1 MSYTGEDVV
10 EFQSHGGPVV
20 SEWLLGTILAA
31 GARAAAP
38 GEFTLRA
45 FLNDKLDLTQ
55 AEAVADL
62 VASGSRAAAR
72 AALRSLT
79 GRFSAAVDAIQAKLM
94 RVRVHIEAHLD
105 FPDEDIDPATSAA
118 IHGEMAGLEKSIAEL
133 LADARQGVVLRDGLN
148 IAIVGP
154 PNAGKSSLLNRLA
167 GHDAAIVTDV
177 PGTTRDTL
185 RERIVLDGLPVHV
198 VDTAGMRNT
207 DDPIEKEGVRRA
219 RLETGRADLVLW
231 LGDVREG
238 LPHIAAGACAALGSE
253 VPYTLVVNKLD
264 LAPDVALPGHVDRV
278 PVIGISALTGAGMEA
293 LLRHLKSCAGLTD
306 AAAGTFSARR
316 RHLAAIE
323 RAAAALA
330 DARTH
335 VPSELELAAED
346 LRGVQAALGEL
357 TGEVSSDDLLGE
369 IFSNFCI
376 GK

>member
-1 MSYTGEDVV
+1 
-10 EFQSHGGPVV
+10 
-20 SEWLLGTILAA
+20 
-31 GARAAAP
+31 
-38 GEFTLRA
+38 
-45 FLNDKLDLTQ
+45 
-55 AEAVADL
+55 
-62 VASGSRAAAR
+62 
-72 AALRSLT
+72 
-79 GRFSAAVDAIQAKLM
+79 
-94 RVRVHIEAHLD
+94 
-105 FPDEDIDPATSAA
+105 
-118 IHGEMAGLEKSIAEL
+118 
-133 LADARQGVVLRDGLN
+133 
-148 IAIVGP
+148 
-154 PNAGKSSLLNRLA
+154 LLNRLA

-185 RERIVLDGLPVHV
+185 RERIVLDGLPVHL

-238 LPHIAAGACAALGSE
+238 LSHIAAAACAALGSE

-323 RAAAALA
+323 RAAASLA

>member
-20 SEWLLGTILAA
+20 SEWLLGTVLAA
-31 GARAAAP
+31 GARAAEP

-45 FLNDKLDLTQ
+45 FLNDKLDLAQ

-62 VASGSRAAAR
+62 VASGSRSAAR

-79 GRFSAAVDAIQAKLM
+79 GHFSAAVDAIQVNLM

-118 IHGEMAGLEKSIAEL
+118 ILGELAALANHIEEL
-133 LADARQGVVLRDGLN
+133 LTNARQGVVLRDGLN

-167 GHDAAIVTDV
+167 GYDAAIVTDV

-219 RLETGRADLVLW
+219 RVETGRADFVLW
-231 LGDVREG
+231 LGDVRDG
-238 LPHIAAGACAALGSE
+238 LPDIAAAARTALGSD
-253 VPYTLVVNKLD
+253 VAYTLVVNKID
-264 LAPDVALPGHVDRV
+264 LAPDAAFPADVDGA
-278 PVIGISALTGAGMEA
+278 PVIGISALTGAGMKA
-293 LLRHLKSCAGLTD
+293 LVRHLKSSAGLTD

-323 RAAAALA
+323 RAGASLA
-330 DARTH
+330 DARMH

-369 IFSNFCI
+369 IFSSFCI